1 MGTQQGLPFEADYI
15 CRLIYDAY
23 QIPVCYLDPSG
34 QLAAAQPEPAR
45 IPVNPLHASLRDALD
60 GLLEPDEP
68 RDFPILKA
76 TAYLER
82 YVTVR
87 HDAADGESGCF
98 LLGPVLFYRMNEQS
112 VTGLMADC
120 GIPLK
125 YRDELISYYNSVR
138 YAGKTPL
145 LQAGILLYSLI
156 SGRQLE
162 LEEALSRN
170 RAYKLSAD
178 WPEDNIY
185 LSLADRRENVMLH
198 NDPVL
203 EKTMLNYIREGRK
216 EELVEFLEEG
226 RGFENPG
233 VLSKKSNLR
242 SQKNLSICA
251 IALATRAAV
260 DGGMPLEMAFT
271 LSDLCIQHI
280 EELHEVGEVIR
291 YTNEALCDFTDKVRS
306 VREKRY
312 SRPISVCLNYIYNHI
327 YEDIG
332 LNRLAEEAGLHP
344 SYLSSLF
351 REETGLSITEYVQRA
366 KIEEAKKLL
375 TLTDYSLADVCSRLR
390 FNDQSYFT
398 KVFKKYA
405 GVTPRVFRSH
415 PGE

>member
-1 MGTQQGLPFEADYI
+1 MGTYDSLPFDADYI
-15 CRLIYDAY
+15 CQLIYDAY
-23 QIPVCYLDPSG
+23 QIPVCYLDASR

-45 IPVNPLHASLRDALD
+45 IPVNPLYASLRDALD
-60 GLLEPDEP
+60 SLLNPEEP

-87 HDAADGESGCF
+87 PGHADGESGCF
-98 LLGPVLFYRMNEQS
+98 ILGPVLFYRMNEQS

-120 GIPLK
+120 SIPLK
-125 YRDELISYYNSVR
+125 YKDELISYYNSVR
-138 YAGKTPL
+138 YAGKAPL

-162 LEEALSRN
+162 MEEALSRN
-170 RAYKLSAD
+170 REYKLTVD

-185 LSLADRRENVMLH
+185 LNLADRRENVMLH

-203 EKTMLNYIREGRK
+203 EKTMLHYIREGRK
-216 EELVEFLEEG
+216 KELAEFLEEG
-226 RGFENPG
+226 SGFENPG

-260 DGGMPLEMAFT
+260 DGGMPVEMAYT
-271 LSDLCIQHI
+271 LSDLSIQHI
-280 EELHEVGEVIR
+280 EELHEVREVIR
-291 YTNEALCDFTDKVRS
+291 YTHECLCDFADKVRS

-327 YEDIG
+327 YDEIS

-344 SYLSSLF
+344 SYLSRLF
-351 REETGLSITEYVQRA
+351 REETGLSMTGYVQQA

-375 TLTDYSLADVCSRLR
+375 TLTNYSLADVCSRLR

-405 GVTPRVFRSH
+405 GVTPRVFRSQ